1 MECLKTLWIMYK
13 NVNIYNKRNG
23 KYMKKRIIVVV
34 LIIAIIQSF
43 GMCVF
48 ANTIDELKQQKKE
61 TEEKHTDIKEELSI
75 ELDAICELDAEIS
88 EYEKEIGQ
96 LEGKIEEL
104 NASIKN
110 SEIEI
115 ENLQK
120 EHAEKEKLLEDRLV
134 AIYMAGNTTYLD
146 VLLSSEDITS
156 LISNYYMVQQL
167 AEADNKLLET
177 IEEQENKIQ
186 STKQKME
193 NEKKEI
199 DTAKREIEDKNNE
212 LKSKRVTRQEKADNL
227 SAEEK
232 SLKDK
237 IEEYQNSIDK
247 MEEELAKAFEN
258 SNYESTYSGGQMEW
272 PIPGEYY
279 ITSYVGWRWGRMHK
293 GIDIGADEY
302 TPVIAAEAGE
312 VIICTYDTGGYGY
325 YIAINHGNGYI
336 TLYGHLNEQ
345 LVSVGQ
351 RVARGERIAL
361 SGNTGGSTGPHLHF
375 EVRYLSS
382 GRADAWNFFY
392 NAEVKNPLDFV

>member
-23 KYMKKRIIVVV
+23 KYMKKRIIAVV

-199 DTAKREIEDKNNE
+199 DTAKREIEDKN
-212 LKSKRVTRQEKADNL
+212 KT
-227 SAEEK
+227 
-232 SLKDK
+232 K
-237 IEEYQNSIDK
+237 IKCAIK
-247 MEEELAKAFEN
+247 
-258 SNYESTYSGGQMEW
+258 
-272 PIPGEYY
+272 
-279 ITSYVGWRWGRMHK
+279 ITS
-293 GIDIGADEY
+293 
-302 TPVIAAEAGE
+302 
-312 VIICTYDTGGYGY
+312 II
-325 YIAINHGNGYI
+325 
-336 TLYGHLNEQ
+336 
-345 LVSVGQ
+345 
-351 RVARGERIAL
+351 
-361 SGNTGGSTGPHLHF
+361 
-375 EVRYLSS
+375 
-382 GRADAWNFFY
+382 
-392 NAEVKNPLDFV
+392 

>member
-1 MECLKTLWIMYK
+1 
-13 NVNIYNKRNG
+13 
-23 KYMKKRIIVVV
+23 
-34 LIIAIIQSF
+34 
-43 GMCVF
+43 
-48 ANTIDELKQQKKE
+48 
-61 TEEKHTDIKEELSI
+61 
-75 ELDAICELDAEIS
+75 
-88 EYEKEIGQ
+88 
-96 LEGKIEEL
+96 
-104 NASIKN
+104 
-110 SEIEI
+110 
-115 ENLQK
+115 
-120 EHAEKEKLLEDRLV
+120 
-134 AIYMAGNTTYLD
+134 
-146 VLLSSEDITS
+146 
-156 LISNYYMVQQL
+156 
-167 AEADNKLLET
+167 
-177 IEEQENKIQ
+177 
-186 STKQKME
+186 
-193 NEKKEI
+193 
-199 DTAKREIEDKNNE
+199 
-212 LKSKRVTRQEKADNL
+212 
-227 SAEEK
+227 
-232 SLKDK
+232 
-237 IEEYQNSIDK
+237 